1 MKLKVTKAITSHGT
15 YYAAGS
21 VVEMDPAVAGS
32 FVRLY
37 GWVPVPKGQPDLSS
51 LKKAELVAKAEDAGF
66 DVPAS
71 ATKQDIINL
80 LK

>member
-1 MKLKVTKAITSHGT
+1 MKLKVTKAITSHGR

-21 VVEMDPAVAGS
+21 IAEMDPAVAGS
-32 FVRLY
+32 FIRLY
-37 GWVPVPKGQPDLSS
+37 GWVPVTDDLSS
-51 LKKAELVAKAEDAGF
+51 LKKADLLAKAEAAGF
-66 DVPAS
+66 DVPAN